1 MILERLTGAV
11 QENRWMELHF
21 CAARHVVNILSLGA
35 PVFGLLLSSR
45 LPLLIDFFLRQPS
58 CSAPSTAVL
67 TRRAVNDTC
76 IATLGKA
83 YGWNLNEQRQRRLR
97 CLGHIINL
105 VAQAF
110 ILGEK
115 K

>member
-1 MILERLTGAV
+1 VQNVCREYDIESQLGCFILDNAS
-11 QENRWMELHF
+11 N
-21 CAARHVVNILSLGA
+21 
-35 PVFGLLLSSR
+35 
-45 LPLLIDFFLRQPS
+45 
-58 CSAPSTAVL
+58 
-67 TRRAVNDTC
+67 NDTC

-115 K
+115 KEAFDRALKACEDDREEECYEPLR